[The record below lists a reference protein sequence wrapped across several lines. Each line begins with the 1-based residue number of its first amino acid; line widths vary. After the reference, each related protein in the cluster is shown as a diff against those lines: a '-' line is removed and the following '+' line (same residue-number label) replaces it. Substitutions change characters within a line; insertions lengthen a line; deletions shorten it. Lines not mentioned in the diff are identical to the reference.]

1 MKKEDIKDKINNV
14 SKSIRADI
22 ISTKYGDRKVYRD
35 EMGRFTSGNSYKS
48 NKENGSNFG
57 ARPSKIE
64 QLVGTRWSIIN
75 NCFTRIRPL
84 LKEKNK
90 NGKN

>member
-57 ARPSKIE
+57 ARSSKTAFIP
-64 QLVGTRWSIIN
+64 V
-75 NCFTRIRPL
+75 RILNTKPVT
-84 LKEKNK
+84 
-90 NGKN
+90 GKPYFVKV